1 MRFQFC
7 TAALLLMASAATAQV
22 SSHAPA
28 LQPAQ
33 GAGLPAA
40 QMQAAVVN
48 DKPVVR
54 VNQAVLTN
62 RDLVREMYA
71 IFPYGKEHAGFPKT
85 MEPEIRKGALDMI
98 IFEELVYQE
107 AVRRQVVIPAARMNA
122 AEAQFKKQFP
132 NQKVYQDYLKL
143 ECQGSTQKLHQKIR
157 RSLMIEALLR
167 TEVQNKS
174 LVSMA
179 QAKAYFDK
187 NPKEYTHGES
197 FSLQTISIIPPEKSN
212 PDILKEAK
220 KRAEDALKQAKATKS
235 YKEFGLLAEK
245 MSDDDWHVNMGD
257 HKTVEASKLPPPV
270 VEAARKMKIGDVSEL
285 FQFGS
290 AYAIFR
296 LNAHTPA
303 GVDKFEVVKKQVQTN
318 LQKARYNEARAEFNK
333 RLKKNAKVEVL

>member
-7 TAALLLMASAATAQV
+7 TTILLLMTISAASAQV
-22 SSHAPA
+22 ASHAPA
-28 LQPAQ
+28 LKAE
-33 GAGLPAA
+33 GSGLPAA
-40 QMQAAVVN
+40 QMQKAVI
-48 DKPVVR
+48 DDRPVVR
-54 VNQAVLTN
+54 INKAVLTN

-85 MEPEIRKGALDMI
+85 MEPEIRKGALEMI

-107 AVRRQVVIPAARMNA
+107 AVRRNTVIPAARMNQ

-132 NQKVYQDYLKL
+132 NPKVYQEYLKL
-143 ECQGSTQKLHQKIR
+143 ECQGSTQALRQKIR
-157 RSLMIEALLR
+157 RSLMIETLLK

-197 FSLQTISIIPPEKSN
+197 FSMQTISIIPPEKSN
-212 PDILKEAK
+212 PEILKEAK
-220 KRAEDALKQAKATKS
+220 KRAEEALRQAKATKS

-257 HKTVEASKLPPPV
+257 HKPMDASKLPPPIL
-270 VEAARKMKIGDVSEL
+270 EAARKMKPGEVSDL

-290 AYAIFR
+290 AFVIFR
-296 LNAHTPA
+296 LNAHTSA
-303 GVDKFEVVKKQVQTN
+303 GVDKFEPVKKTVQAN
-318 LQKARYNEARAEFNK
+318 LQKVRYNEARTNFNK
-333 RLKKNAKVEVL
+333 QLRKSAKVEVL